1 MAISHVI
8 NQSEGNE
15 LRSSM
20 SAIDFDGA
28 FVTGIGSTLGIT
40 AATTLDGVEVDAPV
54 SDEIG
59 HDLVHDLG
67 RSVAHLEDVH
77 VDYCPHPGV
86 PCLSGCL
93 HWCDAPGACCQ
104 VGARVDVDVD
114 GAFQQ
119 VPALLD

>member
-40 AATTLDGVEVDAPV
+40 AATTLDGVEVDASAALLYTSAAIQTNQDFV
-54 SDEIG
+54 Q
-59 HDLVHDLG
+59 
-67 RSVAHLEDVH
+67 A
-77 VDYCPHPGV
+77 
-86 PCLSGCL
+86 
-93 HWCDAPGACCQ
+93 ACELIS
-104 VGARVDVDVD
+104 AALD
-114 GAFQQ
+114 GAHCWSSMNTPDKF
-119 VPALLD
+119 VMHIEATTSVGDATVTSLPVLTVV